1 MVPHSFGAHAET
13 KKRGAPVSYASVWCA
28 KRRRKEG
35 RREGEPRT
43 GYEKGESVLE
53 DRARAGQRKPQE
65 TRSGSESNNIE
76 GRKEGR
82 KGTFAPWPTSKRA
95 LNCISWAVNTSTET
109 LQS

>member
-13 KKRGAPVSYASVWCA
+13 KKRGAAVSYASVWCA

-76 GRKEGR
+76 GRKERARLLHGR
-82 KGTFAPWPTSKRA
+82 RPSER
-95 LNCISWAVNTSTET
+95 
-109 LQS
+109 